1 MVLCSQNLWISNSE
15 NSELTLQQN
24 KEVGEFARDVA
35 MCLTSEYKR
44 LNPKYLYDHV
54 GSRFFEQICLQ
65 PEYYLTRTEAS
76 LLERNVS
83 TIMRLAGRDIRI
95 IELGS
100 GSSFKTTILL
110 RYLSSQK
117 KKIFYFPIDISSSIL
132 TASTKRLK
140 SQFPHADIIEIR
152 SDYDTG
158 IDLAAAKCMAIGRNK
173 QKVDEEEEEKKNK
186 KNKNNTKKSYDAAS
200 NQYSKLVLFL
210 GSSIGN
216 FEPAA
221 ARTFLTSVR
230 QKLHTNDFLLVGFDL
245 QKDESVLNAAYND
258 KAGITAKFNLNL
270 LARINRELGGHFELG
285 KFNHYAFYNRDQKR
299 IEMHLVSTTDQQV
312 YIETLGRSFS
322 FEKGDSI
329 HTENSYKYSLDQI
342 SALVEDSG
350 FEIKKG
356 FTDAKRWFNVALLS
370 PA

>member
-1 MVLCSQNLWISNSE
+1 M
-15 NSELTLQQN
+15 TLQQN

-35 MCLTSEYKR
+35 ICLTSEYKR

-54 GSRFFEQICLQ
+54 GSQLFEQICLQ

-76 LLERNVS
+76 LLERYAS
-83 TIMRLAGRDIRI
+83 TIISLVGRDIKI

-100 GSSFKTTILL
+100 GSSLKTAILL
-110 RYLSSQK
+110 RHLSSQK
-117 KKIFYFPIDISSSIL
+117 RKILYFPIDISSSIL

-158 IDLAAAKCMAIGRNK
+158 IDLAAAKCMAIGGDK
-173 QKVDEEEEEKKNK
+173 QEEDEDEKKNK
-186 KNKNNTKKSYDAAS
+186 KTKNNTKKSYDAACS
-200 NQYSKLVLFL
+200 QYSKLVLFL

-221 ARTFLTSVR
+221 ARSFLRSIR
-230 QKLHTNDFLLVGFDL
+230 QKLQTNDFLLVGFDL
-245 QKDESVLNAAYND
+245 QKDESVLNTAYND

-270 LARINRELGGHFELG
+270 LARINRELGGNFELE
-285 KFNHYAFYNRDQKR
+285 KFNHYAFYNRDQYR
-299 IEMHLVSTTDQQV
+299 IEMHLVSNTDQQV
-312 YIETLGRSFS
+312 YIDTLGRSFPL
-322 FEKGDSI
+322 EKGDSI

-342 SALVEDSG
+342 STLVKDSG
-350 FEIKKG
+350 FEIKKD
-356 FTDAKRWFNVALLS
+356 FTDEKRWFNVALLL